1 MGAHAGQLGSA
12 GEVWAQR
19 FTMPGA
25 DSARW
30 DVFRPDG
37 ICAGRVMVPAS
48 FQVWEIGRDDVLGI
62 ARDELDV
69 ERVQVYRLG
78 GVRGATGTE
87 AGPNLATRHP
97 DRYRMRPFNGDC
109 LRPRIAGNHR
119 IGAMPCRDSSSPS
132 SRPPPVC

>member
-1 MGAHAGQLGSA
+1 MTMPDFLPGYIDLQLGST

-19 FTMPGA
+19 FTMPSA
-25 DSARW
+25 DSVRW

-37 ICAGRVMVPAS
+37 IYAGRVMVPAS

-78 GVRGATGTE
+78 GVRGAAGTE
-87 AGPNLATRHP
+87 ARTESRGQTIQGEGGEEGGEGQLGP
-97 DRYRMRPFNGDC
+97 
-109 LRPRIAGNHR
+109 
-119 IGAMPCRDSSSPS
+119 
-132 SRPPPVC
+132 